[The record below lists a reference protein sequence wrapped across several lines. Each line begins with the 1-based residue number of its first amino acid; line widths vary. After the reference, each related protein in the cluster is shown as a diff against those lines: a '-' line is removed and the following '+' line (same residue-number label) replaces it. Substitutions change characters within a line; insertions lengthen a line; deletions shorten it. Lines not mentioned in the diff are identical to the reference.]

1 MIIEVNVSAH
11 QIPSS
16 SSDIADSRI
25 ASGIRALVREMLITL
40 HRWVFPSPDS
50 APTVINSTHR
60 NGSLNPTMIRYPTDI
75 IKASFGFAIIP
86 LLIMYGFEEV
96 KMLPIVPAEKRII
109 GVSVRDEQELSP
121 AVGKVFEFIRN
132 YDF

>member
-1 MIIEVNVSAH
+1 MN
-11 QIPSS
+11 
-16 SSDIADSRI
+16 D
-25 ASGIRALVREMLITL
+25 
-40 HRWVFPSPDS
+40 
-50 APTVINSTHR
+50 
-60 NGSLNPTMIRYPTDI
+60 SLNPTMIRYPTDMI
-75 IKASFGFAIIP
+75 NASFGFAIIP
-86 LLIMYGFEEV
+86 LLIMYGFEEEV